1 MKTSLFKLSL
11 LSSALL
17 SCSVFAQ
24 NAVEVKKSVLPMIE
38 VTAQD
43 GVQTKTN
50 VVTTEKINKSTETD
64 LRGLL
69 KDEPSINFGGGN
81 GTSQWITIRG
91 MGQDQINLVV
101 DGGSID
107 AQIFHHQGRFSLDPS
122 LVKIVK
128 VQKGTGTASAG
139 LGMNNGAIVAK
150 TVDALDLLRDD
161 QDYGFKVQGNY
172 ANNDEHSYGGSVFV
186 RAGKFDF
193 LVGGTQTDQS
203 NYQAGKKDGSNYEV
217 QNSALDKRGLLA
229 KVGVSLNE
237 NHRVVLGHRQELN
250 KGVRNLR
257 EEFDFVQSSSNRN
270 DARYRELETN
280 QTTLEWTG
288 KDLGFLSKINVDAAY
303 TENKRKDMTNGLLG
317 GATGV
322 KAKTANVNL
331 ESEITQNSVLKYG
344 VNYRQQES
352 FGTDKKISQE
362 KKDIGLYVESVN
374 KIGDVTLMGG
384 LRYDA
389 FDFSTSYGGSR
400 SDYDL
405 NPSVALAWQVLPQLS
420 LNASHNYATRSP
432 RFGESAL
439 SGSRRQYVIGQDT
452 VADRTRSTELGFNY
466 EHNGFNLDGSYF
478 WSHTKNLGSIQGNVI
493 TNNGQLK
500 NTGYELNTAYQ
511 WQALKFKAG
520 VAYNKPTLNGASIDN
535 VTVAMPIGRTWTSG
549 VSYQFDTP
557 SIEVGWNGRLV
568 QKTSYTTATGEIR
581 EREGYNVHDVFAT
594 WQPLHN
600 DRLNVNFA
608 INNVFDKYYKSHSQR
623 AVVNALPAAGRD
635 FRVGFNYTF

>member
-1 MKTSLFKLSL
+1 MKVSLFKLSL
-11 LSSALL
+11 LSSAIL

-24 NAVEVKKSVLPMIE
+24 NTKEILPTIE
-38 VTAQD
+38 VTAKE
-43 GVQTKTN
+43 GVKTKTN

-81 GTSQWITIRG
+81 GTSQWVTIRG

-101 DGGSID
+101 DGASID

-161 QDYGFKVQGNY
+161 QNYGFKVQGNY
-172 ANNDEHSYGGSVFV
+172 ADNNEYSYGGSVFA

-193 LVGGTQTDQS
+193 LVGGTWTDQS
-203 NYQAGKKDGSNYEV
+203 NYQAGKQDGENYEV

-229 KVGVSLNE
+229 KVGVTIND
-237 NHRVVLGHRQELN
+237 NHRIVLGHRQELN
-250 KGVRNLR
+250 KGVRSLR
-257 EEFDFVQSSSNRN
+257 EEFDFVQTNSTRN

-280 QTTLEWTG
+280 QTTLEWIG
-288 KDLGFLSKINVDAAY
+288 QDLGFISQVNADIAY
-303 TENKRKDMTNGLLG
+303 TENQRKDMTNGILG

-322 KAKTANVNL
+322 KSKTANLNL
-331 ESEITQNSVLKYG
+331 ESQVTLDSALKYG
-344 VNYRQQES
+344 VNYRHQES
-352 FGTDKKISQE
+352 YPSSQE
-362 KKDIGLYVESVN
+362 ITQEKTDVGVYVESVN
-374 KIGDVTLMGG
+374 KIGDFTLTGG
-384 LRYDA
+384 LRYDT
-389 FDFSTSYGGSR
+389 FDFSTIYGGSR

-405 NPSVALAWQVLPQLS
+405 NPSVALLWQALPQLS
-420 LNASHNYATRSP
+420 FNVSHNYATRSP

-439 SGSRRQYVIGQDT
+439 SGTRRQYVIGEDT
-452 VADRTRSTELGFNY
+452 VADRTRSTEIGFNY
-466 EHNGFNLDGSYF
+466 DLNGFSFDGSYF
-478 WSHTKNLGSIQGNVI
+478 WSSTKNLGSIQGNVI
-493 TNNGQLK
+493 TNNGELK
-500 NTGYELNTAYQ
+500 NKGYELNAAYELN
-511 WQALKFKAG
+511 ALKLKAG

-549 VSYQFDTP
+549 ISYQFDTP
-557 SIEVGWNGRLV
+557 SIEIGWNGRLV
-568 QKTSYTTATGEIR
+568 QKTSYTTGAGAVV
-581 EREGYNVHDVFAT
+581 ERDGYNVHDIYAN
-594 WQPLHN
+594 WQPLQN
-600 DRLNVNFA
+600 DRFNVNFA

-623 AVVNALPAAGRD
+623 ATTNALPAAGRD
-635 FRVGFNYTF
+635 FRIGFNYTF